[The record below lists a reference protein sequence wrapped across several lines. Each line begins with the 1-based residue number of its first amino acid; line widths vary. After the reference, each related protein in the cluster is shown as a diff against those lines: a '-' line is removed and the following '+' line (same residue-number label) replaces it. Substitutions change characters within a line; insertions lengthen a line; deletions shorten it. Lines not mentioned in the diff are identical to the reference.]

1 MKDER
6 KRRTSAPDKYTNTSL
21 LRGPSAILGSEIKHT
36 RLGSIERCGIDIEQ
50 LQVVRKETGYDGLQW
65 IVEGGFR
72 WVCEVDGR
80 GVEGVGYDERCVT
93 AKLARLVWPGTF
105 LFLFFIL
112 RDHLFKAMCRWFA
125 MISTEQILL
134 SDVVSPPSAPDFGPS
149 CAVQNFKLE
158 RLTDPYSDHH
168 SQTFSR
174 EANRFSLPS

>member
-80 GVEGVGYDERCVT
+80 GVEGVGYDERCKD
-93 AKLARLVWPGTF
+93 ASLRN
-105 LFLFFIL
+105 L
-112 RDHLFKAMCRWFA
+112 RDW
-125 MISTEQILL
+125 
-134 SDVVSPPSAPDFGPS
+134 FGPAPS
-149 CAVQNFKLE
+149 
-158 RLTDPYSDHH
+158 S
-168 SQTFSR
+168 FSSSYF
-174 EANRFSLPS
+174 EITSSKQCVDGLL